1 MHDLR
6 KQALLESGKTTSRK
20 ARSKQAQLSPSD
32 RSTPGSSRNASRQG
46 SRQGSRHG
54 SSRAGSED
62 EGELSDTTEWSRT
75 SMEDL
80 LADAD
85 DDDVPA
91 DGWVADLG
99 DRIHQI
105 CDRKR
110 TNAHSRE
117 ETLQAFN
124 MDLTRHFAVDEV
136 KSKV

>member
-91 DGWVADLG
+91 EKPPGAEHAGILG
-99 DRIHQI
+99 IVTSVFSSESVP
-105 CDRKR
+105 
-110 TNAHSRE
+110 TNLDE
-117 ETLQAFN
+117 Q
-124 MDLTRHFAVDEV
+124 LTVRCYY
-136 KSKV
+136 SPC